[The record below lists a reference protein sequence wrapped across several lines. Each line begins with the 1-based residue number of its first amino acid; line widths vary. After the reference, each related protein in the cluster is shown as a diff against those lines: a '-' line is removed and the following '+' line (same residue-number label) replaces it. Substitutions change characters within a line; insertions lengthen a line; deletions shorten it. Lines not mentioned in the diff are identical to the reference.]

1 MLLKNYTYVV
11 QLGLWAI
18 SPVFSLQ
25 WGVVVDAPAA
35 VMLVVVTTISF
46 LVHVYSVEYMSNDPH
61 LIRFMSYLSLF
72 TFFMLVLVSSNHFIG
87 LFLG

>member
-1 MLLKNYTYVV
+1 VLLKNYTYVV

>member
-46 LVHVYSVEYMSNDPH
+46 LVQVYSVEYMSNDHH